1 MPVCPARLRAGFFI
15 FALTSALLVPP
26 ATAAPLASLEG
37 ACNNLATKL
46 KSVPAGEC
54 KSAGLNLAN
63 SASVQGQPILW
74 RDYRSV
80 KSKTPAKRVLLVGG
94 IHGDELSSVAVAFEW
109 MRRLADQEKQP
120 FHWRVV
126 PCLNPDGV
134 LAKISKRV
142 NANGVDLNRNF
153 PTPDWNAKATLY
165 WGRKTKNDPRRFP
178 GKKAGSE
185 PEIQWLISQIKS
197 FRPDAIVSIHA
208 PYGVLDFDGPRTPPQ
223 RLGFLNLNELGTYPG
238 SLGNYAGEFLGI
250 PIITLE
256 LPHSEA
262 TPTVAQSGRIWS
274 DLLKWLSKSLPQ
286 GSPPLFQ
293 RLSDPN
299 WLRSAP

>member
-1 MPVCPARLRAGFFI
+1 MLALPARLRAGLFI
-15 FALTSALLVPP
+15 FAAACALHVQPLQ
-26 ATAAPLASLEG
+26 AAPLASLEG
-37 ACNNLATKL
+37 ACNSLSAKL

-54 KSAGLNLAN
+54 KSAGLNVAN

-74 RDYRSV
+74 RDYRSL

-94 IHGDELSSVAVAFEW
+94 IHGDELSSVAVTFEW
-109 MRRLADQEKQP
+109 MRRLADQEQQP

-134 LAKISKRV
+134 LATVPKRF

-153 PTPDWNAKATLY
+153 PTPDWNTKALSY
-165 WGRKTKNDPRRFP
+165 WQSKTKNDPRRYP

-185 PEIQWLISQIKS
+185 PETRWLIEQIKS

-238 SLGNYAGEFLGI
+238 SLGNYAGNFLGI
-250 PIITLE
+250 PILTLE

-262 TPTVAQSGRIWS
+262 SPTVAQSGKIWS
-274 DLLKWLSKSLPQ
+274 DLIKWLEKSLPQ

-293 RLSDPN
+293 RLSDPSWMRN
-299 WLRSAP
+299 AP

>member
-1 MPVCPARLRAGFFI
+1 MSVLIARLRAGLFI
-15 FALTSALLVPP
+15 FAVCTANTNLAM
-26 ATAAPLASLEG
+26 AAPLASVEG
-37 ACNNLATKL
+37 ACNNLASKL
-46 KSVPAGEC
+46 RSVSAGEC
-54 KSAGLNLAN
+54 KSAGLNVAS

-94 IHGDELSSVAVAFEW
+94 IHGDELSSVAVTFEW
-109 MRRLADQEKQP
+109 MRRLSDQEKQP
-120 FHWRVV
+120 FYWRVV

-165 WGRKTKNDPRRFP
+165 WSSKTKSDPRRYP

-185 PEIQWLISQIKS
+185 PETRWLIEQIKS
-197 FRPDAIVSIHA
+197 FKPDAIVSIHA

-262 TPTVAQSGRIWS
+262 SPTVAQSGRIWS
-274 DLLKWLSKSLPQ
+274 DLLKWLERNLPQ
-286 GSPPLFQ
+286 GAPPLFQ

-299 WLRSAP
+299 WLRNAP

>member
-1 MPVCPARLRAGFFI
+1 MQGKRARLLAGLFI
-15 FALTSALLVPP
+15 FLGSLTAAAETP
-26 ATAAPLASLEG
+26 AAPLVPLERT
-37 ACNNLATKL
+37 CENLAKKL
-46 KSVPAGEC
+46 RSVPADEC
-54 KSAGLNLAN
+54 KSAGLNVA
-63 SASVQGQPILW
+63 STASVQGQPILW
-74 RDYRSV
+74 RDYRSM

-94 IHGDELSSVAVAFEW
+94 IHGDELSSVAVTFEW

-134 LAKISKRV
+134 LAAVPRRA
-142 NANGVDLNRNF
+142 NARGVDLNRNF
-153 PTPDWNAKATLY
+153 PTPDWNAKAMLY
-165 WGRKTKNDPRRFP
+165 WNNKTKSDPRRFP
-178 GKKAGSE
+178 GKKAASE
-185 PEIQWLISQIKS
+185 PETQWLVSQIKN

-208 PYGVLDFDGPRTPPQ
+208 PYGILDFDGPRTPPA
-223 RLGFLNLNELGTYPG
+223 RLGFLNLSELGTYPG

-262 TPTVAQSGRIWS
+262 SPTVAQSGRIWT
-274 DLLKWLSKSLPQ
+274 DLLKWLEKSLPQ
-286 GSPPLFQ
+286 GAPPLFQ

-299 WLRSAP
+299 WLRNAP

>member
-1 MPVCPARLRAGFFI
+1 MLALTARLRAGLFI
-15 FALTSALLVPP
+15 FALASAPMAV
-26 ATAAPLASLEG
+26 AAPLASLEG
-37 ACNNLATKL
+37 ACKNLTSKL

-54 KSAGLNLAN
+54 KSAGLNIAN

-74 RDYRSV
+74 RDYRAV

-94 IHGDELSSVAVAFEW
+94 IHGDELSSVAVTFEW

-134 LAKISKRV
+134 LAKVSTRV

-153 PTPDWNAKATLY
+153 PTPDWDEKALLY
-165 WGRKTKNDPRRFP
+165 WDKKTKKDPRRFP
-178 GKKAGSE
+178 GKKSGSE
-185 PEIQWLISQIKS
+185 PETQWIINQIKT

-208 PYGVLDFDGPRTPPQ
+208 PYGVLDFDGPRAPPK

-238 SLGNYAGEFLGI
+238 SLGNYAGNFLGI

-262 TPTVAQSGRIWS
+262 SPTVAQSGRIWN
-274 DLLKWLSKSLPQ
+274 DLIKWLSKSLPQ

-299 WLRSAP
+299 WLRNAP

>member
-1 MPVCPARLRAGFFI
+1 MFALIARLRAGLFI
-15 FALTSALLVPP
+15 FAVCAAYTNP
-26 ATAAPLASLEG
+26 AMAAPLASLEG
-37 ACNNLATKL
+37 ACNNLASKL

-54 KSAGLNLAN
+54 KSAGLNVAN
-63 SASVQGQPILW
+63 TASVQGQPILW

-94 IHGDELSSVAVAFEW
+94 IHGDELSSVAVTFEW
-109 MRRLADQEKQP
+109 MRRLADQERQP
-120 FHWRVV
+120 FYWRVV

-134 LAKISKRV
+134 LASVSKRV
-142 NANGVDLNRNF
+142 NGRGVDLNRNF

-165 WGRKTKNDPRRFP
+165 WRNKTKSDPRRFP
-178 GKKAGSE
+178 GPKAGSE
-185 PEIQWLISQIKS
+185 PETRWLIEQIKS
-197 FRPDAIVSIHA
+197 FKPDAIVSIHA
-208 PYGVLDFDGPRTPPQ
+208 PYGVLDFDGPRTPPK

-262 TPTVAQSGRIWS
+262 SPTVAQSGRIWT
-274 DLLKWLSKSLPQ
+274 DLLKWLERNLPH
-286 GSPPLFQ
+286 GAPPLFQ

-299 WLRSAP
+299 WLRNAP

>member
-1 MPVCPARLRAGFFI
+1 MIGASARLRAGLFI
-15 FALTSALLVPP
+15 SAVVAAASLP
-26 ATAAPLASLEG
+26 AGAAPLASLER
-37 ACNNLATKL
+37 ACDNLASKL
-46 KSVPAGEC
+46 RTVPAGEC
-54 KSAGLNLAN
+54 KSAGLNVAN
-63 SASVQGQPILW
+63 AASVQGQPILW

-94 IHGDELSSVAVAFEW
+94 IHGDELSSVAITFEW
-109 MRRLADQEKQP
+109 MRRLGDQEQQP
-120 FHWRVV
+120 FYWRVV

-134 LAKISKRV
+134 LAPISRRA

-153 PTPDWNAKATLY
+153 PTPDWDAKAQLY
-165 WGRKTKNDPRRFP
+165 WQTRTKSDPRRFP
-178 GKKAGSE
+178 GKTAASE
-185 PEIQWLISQIKS
+185 PETRWLIAQIKS

-223 RLGFLNLNELGTYPG
+223 KLGFLNLNELGTYPG

-262 TPTVAQSGRIWS
+262 SPTVAQSGKIWS
-274 DLLKWLSKSLPQ
+274 DLLRWLERNLPQ

-299 WLRSAP
+299 WLRNAP

>member
-1 MPVCPARLRAGFFI
+1 VTAWLARLRAGLFI
-15 FALTSALLVPP
+15 FAAGTTG

-37 ACNNLATKL
+37 ACNNLAGKI

-54 KSAGLNLAN
+54 KSAGLNIA
-63 SASVQGQPILW
+63 SVASVQGQPILW

-94 IHGDELSSVAVAFEW
+94 IHGDELSSVAVTFEW
-109 MRRLADQEKQP
+109 MRRLADQEQQP
-120 FHWRVV
+120 FYWRVV

-134 LAKISKRV
+134 LAGISRRV
-142 NANGVDLNRNF
+142 NARGVDLNRNF
-153 PTPDWNAKATLY
+153 PTPDWNAKAERY
-165 WGRKTKNDPRRFP
+165 WREKTKSDVRRFP
-178 GKKAGSE
+178 GPKAGSE
-185 PEIQWLISQIKS
+185 PETRWLMEQIKT
-197 FRPDAIVSIHA
+197 FKPDAIVSIHA

-223 RLGFLNLNELGTYPG
+223 RLGFLNLSELGTYPG

-262 TPTVAQSGRIWS
+262 SPTVAQSGRIWT
-274 DLLKWLSKSLPQ
+274 DLLKWLERNLPQ
-286 GSPPLFQ
+286 GAPPLFQ

-299 WLRSAP
+299 WLRNAP

>member
-1 MPVCPARLRAGFFI
+1 MAAWQARLRAGFFI
-15 FALTSALLVPP
+15 FAVC
-26 ATAAPLASLEG
+26 AAPSSMAAAQALASMEG
-37 ACNNLATKL
+37 VCNSLATKL
-46 KSVPAGEC
+46 KSVPADEC
-54 KSAGLNLAN
+54 KSAGLNVAS

-74 RDYRSV
+74 RDYRAM

-94 IHGDELSSVAVAFEW
+94 IHGDELSSVAVTFEW
-109 MRRLADQEKQP
+109 MRRLGDQEKQP

-134 LAKISKRV
+134 LAAISKRV

-153 PTPDWNAKATLY
+153 PTPDWDAKATLY
-165 WGRKTKNDPRRFP
+165 WKERTKSDVRRFP
-178 GKKAGSE
+178 GNLAGSE
-185 PEIQWLISQIKS
+185 PETKWLMSQIKS

-208 PYGVLDFDGPRTPPQ
+208 PYGILDFDGPRTPPA

-262 TPTVAQSGRIWS
+262 SPTVAQSGKIWT
-274 DLLKWLSKSLPQ
+274 DLIKWLEKNLPQ

-299 WLRSAP
+299 WLRNAP

>member
-1 MPVCPARLRAGFFI
+1 MFACRARLLAGLFI
-15 FALTSALLVPP
+15 FAATAASPRL

-37 ACNNLATKL
+37 ACNNLAAKL

-63 SASVQGQPILW
+63 AASVQGQPILW

-94 IHGDELSSVAVAFEW
+94 IHGDELSSVAVTFEW

-120 FHWRVV
+120 FYWRVV

-134 LAKISKRV
+134 LAAMPRRA

-153 PTPDWNAKATLY
+153 PTPDWDSKATLY
-165 WGRKTKNDPRRFP
+165 WNNKTKSDPRRFP

-185 PEIQWLISQIKS
+185 PETQWLIGQIKS

-262 TPTVAQSGRIWS
+262 SPTVAQSGRIWN
-274 DLLKWLSKSLPQ
+274 DLLKWLEKSLPQ
-286 GSPPLFQ
+286 GAPPLFQ

-299 WLRSAP
+299 WMRNAP

>member
-1 MPVCPARLRAGFFI
+1 MRASRARLSAGLFF
-15 FALTSALLVPP
+15 LLLCGVQTGVAQ
-26 ATAAPLASLEG
+26 ATPLASLDG
-37 ACNNLATKL
+37 ACRNIASKL
-46 KSVPAGEC
+46 RSVPDGEC
-54 KSAGLNLAN
+54 RSAGLNIGN
-63 SASVQGQPILW
+63 IASVQGQPILW
-74 RDYRSV
+74 RDYPAARGR
-80 KSKTPAKRVLLVGG
+80 TPAKRVLLIGG
-94 IHGDELSSVAVAFEW
+94 IHGDELSSVAVTFEW
-109 MRRLADQEKQP
+109 MRRLADEERQP

-126 PCLNPDGV
+126 PCLNPDGL
-134 LAKISKRV
+134 LASSPQRM

-153 PTPDWNAKATLY
+153 PTPDWDEKAMLY
-165 WGRKTKNDPRRFP
+165 WNKRTRGDARRYPGRF
-178 GKKAGSE
+178 GGSE
-185 PEIQWLISQIKS
+185 PETQWLVNQIKV

-238 SLGNYAGEFLGI
+238 SLGNYSGEYLGI
-250 PIITLE
+250 PIITIE

-262 TPTVAQSGRIWS
+262 TPTVAQSGRIWA
-274 DLLKWLSKSLPQ
+274 DLIKWLGKSLPQ

>member
-1 MPVCPARLRAGFFI
+1 MLAWSARLRAGLFI
-15 FALTSALLVPP
+15 FAVACALP
-26 ATAAPLASLEG
+26 ASAAPLASLEG
-37 ACNNLATKL
+37 ACNNLAAKL

-63 SASVQGQPILW
+63 GASVQGQPILW

-94 IHGDELSSVAVAFEW
+94 IHGDELSSVAVSFEW
-109 MRRLADQEKQP
+109 MRRLADQEQQP

-134 LAKISKRV
+134 LAKISKRA

-153 PTPDWNAKATLY
+153 PTPDWDEKAVLY

-185 PEIQWLISQIKS
+185 PETQWLINQIKT

-256 LPHSEA
+256 LPHGEA
-262 TPTVAQSGRIWS
+262 SPTVAQSGRIWN
-274 DLLKWLSKSLPQ
+274 DLLKWLGKSLPQ

-293 RLSDPN
+293 RLGDPN
-299 WLRSAP
+299 WLRNAP